1 MGALHTYKFNDD
13 LFKKVTTLPGA
24 TNHGMVMVL
33 DWSGS
38 MVDNLKGTIEQLL
51 QLVMFCRR
59 TKIPFEVFAFT
70 SCYKHLGGYYN
81 RGTYLDVNYG
91 EMTISDK
98 MSLLNFFSSKMSAAE
113 EEKMMHYL
121 WMVGKRYNRTYED
134 WATTGFPVNPPS
146 QYSLGGT
153 PLDDAIVVLMD
164 FLPKY
169 KKAAGVQK
177 INTIFLTDGASNSL
191 PGVKDN
197 NVHGDFYQGFRK
209 ENLLIDPVTNK
220 RYEFGDYNND
230 ITDTLLKALKG
241 RVPGMNVVG
250 FFLAGSGRKGTVSRN
265 TWYYLLMGGTTTADA
280 AMAEMR
286 KNKVVVLE
294 SKGYDQ
300 YYILPGGAALAV
312 ENDGLDDKLVGASKG
327 KLKTAFAKSNKGRIQ
342 SRVLLNKFVGMVA

>member
-1 MGALHTYKFNDD
+1 M
-13 LFKKVTTLPGA
+13 
-24 TNHGMVMVL
+24 
-33 DWSGS
+33 
-38 MVDNLKGTIEQLL
+38 
-51 QLVMFCRR
+51 
-59 TKIPFEVFAFT
+59 
-70 SCYKHLGGYYN
+70 
-81 RGTYLDVNYG
+81 NYG
-91 EMTISDK
+91 EVTISDN

-121 WMVGKRYNRTYED
+121 WMISKRYDRAYED
-134 WATTGFPVNPPS
+134 WSVIGYPSHPPS
-146 QYSLGGT
+146 EYALGGT
-153 PLDDAIVVLMD
+153 PLNDAIVVLMD

-177 INTIFLTDGASNSL
+177 INTIFLTDGASNGL

-197 NVHGDFYQGFRK
+197 NAHGDFYQGFRR
-209 ENLLIDPVTNK
+209 ENLLIDPITNK
-220 RYEFGDYNND
+220 RYEFGGQCEDA
-230 ITDTLLKALKG
+230 TDTLLKALKG

>member
-1 MGALHTYKFNDD
+1 
-13 LFKKVTTLPGA
+13 
-24 TNHGMVMVL
+24 MVL

-70 SCYKHLGGYYN
+70 SCYKNLSGYYS
-81 RGTYLDVNYG
+81 RGTYVDVNFG
-91 EMTISDK
+91 EIAISDN

-121 WMVGKRYNRTYED
+121 WMIGKRYGQRTYED
-134 WATTGFPVNPPS
+134 WSVTGFPVNPPS
-146 QYSLGGT
+146 EYSLGGT
-153 PLDDAIVVLMD
+153 PLNDAIVVLMD

-197 NVHGDFYQGFRK
+197 NVHGDFYRGFRK

-220 RYEFGDYNND
+220 RYEFGGYGDD
-230 ITDTLLKALKG
+230 VTGTLLKALKG

-250 FFLAGSGRKGTVSRN
+250 FFLAGSGRKGAISRN
-265 TWYYLLMGGTTTADA
+265 TWRYILMGGNTTVDA

-286 KNKVVVLE
+286 KNKVVVLQ